1 MYIAPIELI
10 TIGLLLAIFSKQ
22 IVKFPPW
29 KKPYLRNSKLG
40 RYWVIFVGLSFVV
53 GGLLALPY
61 F

>member
-10 TIGLLLAIFSKQ
+10 TIGLLLVIFSKQ

-53 GGLLALPY
+53 SGLLALPY